1 MTVVTQGDREG
12 TSLTNAAEHYAEEV
26 WRRLC
31 PDEAEPPLFIA
42 HQLLNE
48 RDLGFQQFRFVAAGR
63 HTVQRPVRWGP
74 RLSPTELEH
83 LVGGPV
89 DPSRG
94 KYTPPPPAVEG
105 RQRFAVALVITLP
118 RPDLHGEPQC
128 MPASTSW
135 GQRLA
140 RQVAPRR
147 QGRTCCWYHRG
158 DWNAASAIAIQAIAR
173 TAATPLR
180 QGYLEADEQ
189 LPAVSTFIGQA
200 APDPWTRDAAT
211 SLVLDPI
218 QPSRDDHGRRF
229 YVNGRH
235 RSQAMLDAGVR
246 RTHWDWPEPGG
257 EQ

>member
-1 MTVVTQGDREG
+1 M
-12 TSLTNAAEHYAEEV
+12 
-26 WRRLC
+26 
-31 PDEAEPPLFIA
+31 
-42 HQLLNE
+42 
-48 RDLGFQQFRFVAAGR
+48 
-63 HTVQRPVRWGP
+63 RWGP
-74 RLSPTELEH
+74 ALSPTELEQ

-94 KYTPPPPAVEG
+94 KYTPPAPAVEG
-105 RQRFAVALVITLP
+105 RQRFAVARVITLP
-118 RPDLHGEPQC
+118 RPDLHGEPPC
-128 MPASTSW
+128 MPAGTSW

-158 DWNAASAIAIQAIAR
+158 DWSAASAIAIQAIAR

-180 QGYLEADEQ
+180 QGYLEADEH

-200 APDPWTRDAAT
+200 APDPWTRDAAG

-246 RTHWDWPEPGG
+246 RTLVAHWDWPEPGG